1 MSKIFNI
8 IKFNVNKNIRNKW
21 FVIINVIFF
30 VVALVVSNFST
41 VKELLKQNDISF
53 DHKVIV
59 SIKDDTNE
67 LYDSLNESLSALENT
82 EVKREYEEKE
92 YTKEN
97 VTKEDIIVILKE
109 SKEEN
114 KGLFKDVDVT
124 VISTEGVDSKYIDI
138 IESKIK
144 ERRKEAFLKNHNIDL
159 VEYESIEEDVSLNR
173 IMLQVEGSNISKKYK
188 LQSICNYIIFFI
200 LLIILTKIANDISVE
215 KVNKSIEYVL
225 TSIEAKSYLIAKILS
240 VIFTFIIQV
249 VFSCMYLLIST
260 LVNSYL
266 KMYLVK
272 DLSLNTDAS
281 TSMLN
286 MGGIIDANFL
296 LYLAVAFVF
305 LIFTIFLI
313 CIIQA
318 IFSSKT
324 SDIDEASNSSIL
336 LLTLNVIIYV
346 FSTFL
351 VSPLKAPS
359 MLSYIVS
366 CVPIVSMYFVPT
378 MVILGQAKI
387 WQIVISILLLVITTI
402 FALKYGAI
410 AFKNG
415 VLDYTKKKK
424 ITKEEKIKEIE
435 KEKLLKYEYS
445 KIGYVIGFSVIL
457 FVLLQI
463 ILSYVSQ
470 FILAN
475 ISSESLVLSRVLE
488 IFTFIISL
496 LIPSI
501 FVMTHTEK
509 ESKEIDKNNK
519 KVLKKDNKKDI
530 KEIIKCVVVALPIVF
545 VVQIV
550 VGLILEKLGLNYDL
564 IDKVDIFSDKSL
576 LGKILFFVEVAI
588 LPAIFEELY
597 IRKAILNYTKK
608 YGTVFAIIFS
618 ALVFATIHFNFS
630 QMLFAFIMGIILAVI
645 AIRTNSIIASGIIHL
660 LNNGYAAMTL
670 IFENTPSILLLI
682 NFIYLAVIL
691 IGIVMI
697 ISKIIS
703 NKEKITV
710 LRKNRVKE
718 EKETKGLKKY
728 MYIFYDYTFIL
739 AVIMC
744 IVMILVTEKTIA
756 LL

>member
-564 IDKVDIFSDKSL
+564 IDKVDMFSDKSL

-597 IRKAILNYTKK
+597 IRKTILNYTKK